1 MKEAERIYINFRRFV
16 KNDDV
21 NRYDEEFHSKKRYT
35 YKFMIPF
42 VFRYVDVE
50 WELKN
55 TSEREEE
62 KFLALFL
69 NEYCQRDEN
78 QIKSLS
84 QTREMKRFVDRNFL
98 FD

>member
-1 MKEAERIYINFRRFV
+1 MKETERIHINFRRFV

-21 NRYDEEFHSKKRYT
+21 NSYDEEFHSKKRHT

-42 VFRYVDVE
+42 IFRYVDVE

-55 TSEREEE
+55 TSDREEE

-69 NEYCQRDEN
+69 NDYCRQDEN

-84 QTREMKRFVDRNFL
+84 QTREMKRLVDRNFL

>member
-21 NRYDEEFHSKKRYT
+21 IRYDEEYHSKKRHT

-42 VFRYVDVE
+42 ICRYVDVE

-55 TSEREEE
+55 TSDREEE

-69 NEYCQRDEN
+69 NEYCQQDKN

-84 QTREMKRFVDRNFL
+84 QTRDMKRFVDRNFL

>member
-1 MKEAERIYINFRRFV
+1 MREAERIYVNFRRFV

-21 NRYDEEFHSKKRYT
+21 NRYDEEFHSKKRHT

-42 VFRYVDVE
+42 IFRYVDVE

-55 TSEREEE
+55 TSDREEE

-69 NEYCQRDEN
+69 NEYCQRDKN

-84 QTREMKRFVDRNFL
+84 QTRDIKRFVDRNFL